1 MRSRLTAVALA
12 TFVIVF
18 VGRHAGVAQAA
29 DDTPPLQARLDR
41 LEAET
46 VYGEDVHA
54 IKKLQRA
61 YSFYV
66 DKGLWE
72 DVADLFTDDA
82 VANYP
87 AGVYIGK
94 PSIREHLYLN
104 VGGGKMGE
112 IGLREGRI
120 YNHMNLQP
128 VVHLDPG
135 GQTAKGRWRALAM
148 FGSLPGSATWAE
160 GIYEMGYAKENGV
173 WKIRTLDYYSGFG
186 AQYETGWATDPN
198 RPRRAGVASRNLAHP
213 PDRVRDMTCEGFPAA
228 CIAPLHYA
236 NPGTAAGG
244 MVWTVS
250 TDKSAKA
257 TVDPRE
263 RAADL
268 ALRATLLRDRE
279 DIENLQRIYGY
290 YMDRNKWSEIAAL
303 FASNG
308 TMEVGLG
315 GVYAGAGRIEQFL
328 GLIGPEGG
336 MEGQLNDRLQL
347 QVIVDVAPDG
357 RTARSRSREL
367 AMTGIY
373 QKSGA
378 WSEGLYENRYVK
390 ENGIWKFQAL
400 HFYPTFITDY
410 DKGWGKDAQPVPTA
424 STTLPPDRPPTEVYE
439 IYPKRHVPAFHYR
452 NPVTN
457 VETHYPPT
465 GGPSAQIL
473 KTVLIETG
481 KPKAPKLSGNLET
494 TIAEAE
500 RQIERV
506 KDYHEL
512 ENLESAYGYYLDKD
526 LWNDLSTLIAK
537 DGSMELAQRG
547 IYKGYDRVHGF
558 LVNVFGRGGEG
569 PVEGRLGNHLQ
580 LQPVIHVAP
589 DGKTAKIRIRLWQQ
603 MSQGDRA
610 SLGAGVYEN
619 EAVKEDGVWKFR
631 VVHTYN
637 TFTAN
642 YKGGW
647 VNSPGGGLPGP
658 SPTYPP
664 DGPPTMVFAM
674 FPKVYLVPFHYPN
687 PVTGRPVQ

>member
-1 MRSRLTAVALA
+1 MRSRLTAAALA
-12 TFVIVF
+12 ILAIVS
-18 VGRHAGVAQAA
+18 VSRHASVAQAA
-29 DDTPPLQARLDR
+29 DDTASLQPRLDR
-41 LEAET
+41 LEAAV
-46 VYGEDVHA
+46 VYGEDIHA

-72 DVADLFTDDA
+72 DVADLFTEDA

-87 AGVYIGK
+87 AGVFIGK
-94 PSIREHLYLN
+94 TSIRRHLYMN
-104 VGGGKMGE
+104 VGGGQMGE
-112 IGLREGRI
+112 LGLREGRI

-128 VVHLDPG
+128 VVHLDSG

-148 FGSLPGSATWAE
+148 FGSFPGSATWAE

-173 WKIRTLDYYSGFG
+173 WKIRTLDYHSGFA
-186 AQYETGWATDPN
+186 AQYETGWAEDPN
-198 RPRRAGVASRNLAHP
+198 RPRRITGGQRNLPHP
-213 PDRVRDMTCEGFPAA
+213 PDKPRNMPCEGFPAA
-228 CIAPLHYA
+228 CIAPFHYV
-236 NPGTAAGG
+236 NPGTTAGG
-244 MVWTVS
+244 TVWTVS
-250 TDKSAKA
+250 TGPSSESTA
-257 TVDPRE
+257 DPRE
-263 RAADL
+263 RATDL
-268 ALRATLLRDRE
+268 AFRAALLRDQQ

-303 FASNG
+303 FATNG
-308 TMEVGLG
+308 TVEMGLS
-315 GVYAGAGRIEQFL
+315 GVYAGSARIKQFL
-328 GLIGPEGG
+328 GQIGPEGG

-347 QVIVDVAPDG
+347 QMIVDVAPDG

-373 QKSGA
+373 QKRGA
-378 WSEGLYENRYVK
+378 WSEGVFENRYVK
-390 ENGIWKFQAL
+390 DNGVWKYQAL
-400 HFYPTFITDY
+400 HFYPTFTSDY

-424 STTLPPDRPPTEVYE
+424 SAILPPDRPPTEIYE
-439 IYPKRHVPAFHYR
+439 IYPKRHVPPFHYR

-457 VETHYPPT
+457 VETRYPPT

-473 KTVLIETG
+473 KTALAETG
-481 KPKAPKLSGNLET
+481 KPRAPKPSGNLET
-494 TIAEAE
+494 AIAEAE

-506 KDYHEL
+506 KDYHEI
-512 ENLESAYGYYLDKD
+512 ENLESAYGYYLDKN
-526 LWNDLSTLIAK
+526 LWNDLATLMAK

-547 IYKGYDRVHGF
+547 VYKGYDRVRGF
-558 LVNVFGRGGEG
+558 LLNVFGRGGEG

-610 SLGAGVYEN
+610 SMGAGVYEN
-619 EAVKEDGVWKFR
+619 EAVKENGVWKFS

-658 SPTYPP
+658 SATYSP

-687 PVTGRPVQ
+687 PVTGRRVQ

>member
-12 TFVIVF
+12 IFAIVF
-18 VGRHAGVAQAA
+18 AGRHAPVAQAA
-29 DDTPPLQARLDR
+29 DDTPALQARLDR
-41 LEAET
+41 LETE
-46 VYGEDVHA
+46 VVHGEDLHA
-54 IKKLQRA
+54 LKKLQRA

-72 DVADLFTDDA
+72 DVADLFTEDA

-94 PSIREHLYLN
+94 PSIRQHLYMN

-148 FGSLPGSATWAE
+148 FGSFPGSATWAE

-173 WKIRTLDYYSGFG
+173 WKIRTLDYHSGFG
-186 AQYETGWATDPN
+186 AQYETGWASDPN
-198 RPRRAGVASRNLAHP
+198 RPRRASVGQRNLAHP
-213 PDRVRDMTCEGFPAA
+213 PDKPRNMPCEGFPAA
-228 CIAPLHYA
+228 CIAPFHYA
-236 NPGTAAGG
+236 NPGTPAGG
-244 MVWTVS
+244 MVWTS
-250 TDKSAKA
+250 SPGSNTKS
-257 TVDPRE
+257 TVDSRD

-268 ALRATLLRDRE
+268 AFRATLLRDQE

-290 YMDRNKWSEIAAL
+290 YLDRNRWSEIADL

-308 TMEVGLG
+308 TIEMGLS
-315 GVYAGAGRIEQFL
+315 GVYSGPAHIRQFL
-328 GLIGPEGG
+328 GLMGPEGG
-336 MEGQLNDRLQL
+336 AEGLLNDHLQL
-347 QVIVDVAPDG
+347 QIIADVAPDG

-373 QKSGA
+373 KKSGA
-378 WSEGLYENRYVK
+378 WSEGIYENRYVK
-390 ENGIWKFQAL
+390 ENGVWKFQAL

-410 DKGWGKDAQPVPTA
+410 DKGWGKDAQPVPAA

-452 NPVTN
+452 NPVTS

-473 KTVLIETG
+473 KTALIETG
-481 KPKAPKLSGNLET
+481 KPKPPKLSGNVET
-494 TIAEAE
+494 AIAEAE

-512 ENLESAYGYYLDKD
+512 ENLESAYGYYLDKN
-526 LWNDLSTLIAK
+526 LWNDLSTLMSK

-547 IYKGYDRVHGF
+547 VYKGYDRVHGF

-569 PVEGRLGNHLQ
+569 PVAGRLGNHLQ

-619 EAVKEDGVWKFR
+619 EAVKEDGIWKFS

-647 VNSPGGGLPGP
+647 VNSPGQGMPGP
-658 SPTYPP
+658 SATYPP

-674 FPKVYLVPFHYPN
+674 FPKVYLIPFHYPN
-687 PVTGRPVQ
+687 PVTGRQLQ